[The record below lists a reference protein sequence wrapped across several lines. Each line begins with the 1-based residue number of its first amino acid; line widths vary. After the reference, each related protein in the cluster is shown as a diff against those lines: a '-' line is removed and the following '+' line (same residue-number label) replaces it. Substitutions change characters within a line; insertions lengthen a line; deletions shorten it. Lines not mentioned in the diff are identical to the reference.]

1 MAGGMERK
9 VTETRMPGGGLSAFP
24 SPERADLRTFLVFF
38 VSIGLVNATI
48 AALLLCRLPE
58 SHAPSPWRLL
68 LWAAIYVVGSSGAGV
83 VGAYLYWR
91 RSSNPFRL
99 NSPIGFASF
108 ALICAAG
115 WVWAPAAV
123 LLSAQDSSATA
134 VIGLLCGATLGAGL
148 RKGIAAQEHIARHNA
163 PPEDKEMF
171 ATTLDPV
178 PRESQGYL
186 IAGCIYAAG
195 YALHDDAH
203 LLAGLL
209 CVAAAFLFTWELNQ
223 PAQRSEDRVGHDGWR
238 LARAGALAVVLT
250 AWALMLGVA
259 HRNASGD
266 AAFAADRADSAN
278 QKNRRGTVA
287 QSSLGSGGFESVILW
302 PIPPKKQIIPPVP
315 APTNLLGPEKS
326 RPMVIRFDGA
336 YWYFQPPDTRPGRT
350 AHQAHGNPLSVNIE
364 ANNSFPLMMEAHQRL
379 IGPVRLSRCA
389 EIDVEIQNRDNV
401 RGPLSLGLVLA
412 DSGLPNRPSLF
423 LGKKEIETSMPGFFY
438 YKTAPAFETIRFAIP
453 AAAPIR
459 KFDEITVMLLPELE
473 HSMIGPKVAIEEFE
487 LLPR

>member
-1 MAGGMERK
+1 
-9 VTETRMPGGGLSAFP
+9 
-24 SPERADLRTFLVFF
+24 
-38 VSIGLVNATI
+38 
-48 AALLLCRLPE
+48 
-58 SHAPSPWRLL
+58 
-68 LWAAIYVVGSSGAGV
+68 
-83 VGAYLYWR
+83 
-91 RSSNPFRL
+91 
-99 NSPIGFASF
+99 
-108 ALICAAG
+108 
-115 WVWAPAAV
+115 
-123 LLSAQDSSATA
+123 
-134 VIGLLCGATLGAGL
+134 
-148 RKGIAAQEHIARHNA
+148 
-163 PPEDKEMF
+163 
-171 ATTLDPV
+171 
-178 PRESQGYL
+178 
-186 IAGCIYAAG
+186 
-195 YALHDDAH
+195 
-203 LLAGLL
+203 
-209 CVAAAFLFTWELNQ
+209 
-223 PAQRSEDRVGHDGWR
+223 
-238 LARAGALAVVLT
+238 
-250 AWALMLGVA
+250 MLGVP